1 MSMHALKRI
10 IRVCWCC
17 IALSALF
24 FSCRGSYGQPSVTPG
39 PAAGPAQA
47 VLQENGS
54 FTAMPLISGL
64 GYSRKSGLGLTVDTH
79 WSNGYGYRPMEVTV
93 LSPKPTTTD
102 HL

>member
-1 MSMHALKRI
+1 MRPRNSV
-10 IRVCWCC
+10 IRVALRSVAF
-17 IALSALF
+17 IAMILF
-24 FSCRGSYGQPSVTPG
+24 SRDCYAQPVAAAS
-39 PAAGPAQA
+39 PAAGAAQA

-54 FTAMPLISGL
+54 FTSMPLISGL
-64 GYSRKSGLGLTVDTH
+64 GYSRKSGLGLTIDTH